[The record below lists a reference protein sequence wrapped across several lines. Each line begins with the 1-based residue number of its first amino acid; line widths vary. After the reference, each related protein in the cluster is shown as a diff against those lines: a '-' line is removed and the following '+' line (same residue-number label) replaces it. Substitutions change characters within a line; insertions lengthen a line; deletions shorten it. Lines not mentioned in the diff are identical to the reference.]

1 MTDIASLRR
10 EYSNAPLDLEHVCD
24 EPFTQFRRWFDEAR
38 AVASGEVNA
47 MTLATVSPDGA
58 PSARVVLLK
67 DLDPRGFV
75 FYTNRLSR
83 KGIELDTSPRCAL
96 CFLWEDLARQVRVE
110 GDAERVD
117 DATADAYFASRPRGS
132 QLGAWASPQSEV
144 VASREALDARL
155 AELTRRFEGAEVT
168 RPPHWGGY
176 RVVPRAVEFWQG
188 RQSRLHD
195 RLRYT
200 RAGDRWRLER
210 LAP

>member
-1 MTDIASLRR
+1 MNDIASLRR
-10 EYSNAPLDLEHVCD
+10 EYAREPLDLEHVAA
-24 EPFTQFRRWFDEAR
+24 EPFAQFRRWFDEAR
-38 AVASGEVNA
+38 EVLETEVNA

-83 KGIELDTSPRCAL
+83 KGMELDASPRCAL
-96 CFLWEDLARQVRVE
+96 CFLWDGLARQVRVE

-117 DATADAYFASRPRGS
+117 DATADAYFASRPRAS

-144 VASREALDARL
+144 VPTRESLDARL
-155 AELTRRFEGAEVT
+155 ADAEARFAGITVP
-168 RPPHWGGY
+168 RPAHWGGY
-176 RVVPRAVEFWQG
+176 RVVPRSVEFWQG

-200 RAGDRWRLER
+200 RAGDLWRLER